1 MKRITLIMMGLLAVC
16 TAMAQESLKVKTFV
30 LSNGMEVWINED
42 HSLPK
47 AFGAVVVKAGAR
59 DCPGTGIAHYFEH
72 SCSRGQRRWARWIIL
87 NAAEAT

>member
-1 MKRITLIMMGLLAVC
+1 MKRFALTLACLLA
-16 TAMAQESLKVKTFV
+16 AGLMYAQESLDVKTFT

-59 DCPGTGIAHYFEH
+59 DCPGTGIAHYFE
-72 SCSRGQRRWARWIIL
+72 SIFTIFFEKK
-87 NAAEAT
+87 NK